1 MPLLD
6 HFNLPLKRTHP
17 WRSFHAAWAAAMAR
31 LLNQGVLPTGF
42 YAVPLVDRDGPDAL
56 SMSLLAQNL
65 GLRTPSLYNHVS
77 SLEALRGDIQNRAMA
92 ELGPRLRHAAMGKVG
107 ESGLRGLALA
117 LRKFAREHPGR
128 YDLAMRAAYDKEA
141 FDAASRDAIAALA
154 AIISSF
160 GIQDLA
166 IEAQLTAFAAVHG
179 FINLENSGLISDS
192 FDGERIFEMV
202 LDMLVDRINALAE
215 RAVEAV

>member
-1 MPLLD
+1 MVTHREDVLL
-6 HFNLPLKRTHP
+6 
-17 WRSFHAAWAAAMAR
+17 AAEA
-31 LLNQGVLPTGF
+31 
-42 YAVPLVDRDGPDAL
+42 LVDRDGPDAL
-56 SMSLLAQNL
+56 SMSLLAHDL

-92 ELGPRLRHAAMGKVG
+92 EIGSRLRHAAMGKVG
-107 ESGLRGLALA
+107 EPGLRGLALS

-160 GIQDLA
+160 GIEDLA

-179 FINLENSGLISDS
+179 FITLENSGLISDS
-192 FDGERIFEMV
+192 FDREGIFELV
-202 LDMLVDRINALAE
+202 LAMLVDQISALAE
-215 RAVEAV
+215 RAVQTV